1 MQPEQKNQEQQNKP
15 DTKGLY
21 HIFRSFCYS
30 LEGLKAA
37 YSECSIR
44 QLLIF
49 HGVLVVLIF
58 ILPFELQIR
67 MILLIASFLSGLVEL
82 FNTAIEAAVDH
93 TSLEKH
99 PLAKRAKDTG
109 SSAQL
114 LAIVLLIIL
123 WAMALWQVFFAK

>member
-1 MQPEQKNQEQQNKP
+1 MQPKENLSQQPNKP
-15 DTKGLY
+15 ATKGLA
-21 HIFRSFCYS
+21 HIFQSLKYS
-30 LEGLKAA
+30 IDGLKAA

-49 HGVLVVLIF
+49 HTILMVLIF
-58 ILPFELQIR
+58 VLPFSTSVR
-67 MILLIASFLSGLVEL
+67 MILVMASFISLIVEL

-93 TSLEKH
+93 TSLERH

-114 LAIVLLIIL
+114 VAIVLIIIL
-123 WAMALWQVFFAK
+123 WVMALWQQFLH

>member
-1 MQPEQKNQEQQNKP
+1 MQPEENLSQKPNKP
-15 DTKGLY
+15 ATKGLA
-21 HIFRSFCYS
+21 HIFQSLKYS
-30 LEGLKAA
+30 IDGLKAA

-49 HGVLVVLIF
+49 HTILMVLIF
-58 ILPFELQIR
+58 VLPFSTIVR
-67 MILLIASFLSGLVEL
+67 MILVMASFISLIVEL

-93 TSLEKH
+93 TSLERH

-114 LAIVLLIIL
+114 VAIVLIIIL
-123 WAMALWQVFFAK
+123 WVMALWQQFLH

>member
-1 MQPEQKNQEQQNKP
+1 MQPEENLSQQPNKP
-15 DTKGLY
+15 ATKGLA
-21 HIFRSFCYS
+21 HIFHSFKYS
-30 LEGLKAA
+30 IDGLKAA

-49 HGVLVVLIF
+49 HTILMVLIF
-58 ILPFELQIR
+58 VLPFSTSVR
-67 MILLIASFLSGLVEL
+67 MILVMASFISLIVEL

-93 TSLEKH
+93 TSLERH

-114 LAIVLLIIL
+114 VAIVLIIIL
-123 WAMALWQVFFAK
+123 WVMALWQQFLH

>member
-1 MQPEQKNQEQQNKP
+1 MQTEKADQHQQNKP
-15 DTKGLY
+15 ATKGLP
-21 HIFRSFCYS
+21 HIFQSFCYS

-49 HGVLVVLIF
+49 HSILFIF
-58 ILPFELQIR
+58 IFVLDFTTQTR
-67 MILLIASFLSGLVEL
+67 MILLMASFISWIVEL

-93 TSLEKH
+93 TSMKKH

-109 SSAQL
+109 SAAQL
-114 LAIVLLIIL
+114 IAIVLVIIL
-123 WAMALWQVFFAK
+123 WMMALWQRYII

>member
-1 MQPEQKNQEQQNKP
+1 MQPEESLSQQPNKP
-15 DTKGLY
+15 ATKGLV
-21 HIFRSFCYS
+21 HIFQSFKYS
-30 LEGLKAA
+30 IDGLKAA

-49 HGVLVVLIF
+49 HTILMVLIF
-58 ILPFELQIR
+58 VLPFSTIVR
-67 MILLIASFLSGLVEL
+67 MILVMASFISLIVEL

-93 TSLEKH
+93 TSLERH

-114 LAIVLLIIL
+114 VAIVLIIIL
-123 WAMALWQVFFAK
+123 WVMALWQQFLH